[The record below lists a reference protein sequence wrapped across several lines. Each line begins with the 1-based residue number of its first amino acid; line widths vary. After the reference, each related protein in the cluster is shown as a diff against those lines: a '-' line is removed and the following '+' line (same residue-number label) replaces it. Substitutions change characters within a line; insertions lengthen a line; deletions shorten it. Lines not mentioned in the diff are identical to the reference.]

1 MCLSTIIEVYSCQS
15 WTRAVTASAS
25 SPRPVRIPAAP
36 HSVKRETEVVACE
49 LCEIIGVA
57 LDTFRLNKI
66 RFALTALGMVIGTA
80 SLILVTTIGLTGK
93 QYVVR
98 QIQGIGANMIYAYHE
113 GEGAANRS
121 AAADN
126 LTQDDMQAVRQQV
139 HGIVAASTMVQ
150 LRDHIP
156 VGGGQVEDVLVLGVD
171 PDYAAIRNLEVL
183 AGRFFD
189 ASDSQSR
196 TKVVAITEHLA
207 QRLYGNP
214 QGAIGATL
222 QISNLPFT
230 VIGVFRER
238 VSTFGQSELADDTLV
253 IPTTV
258 SRYFAHPEG
267 SVDQIFFSMADP
279 GEVPGAT
286 DHILEVLQSRH
297 RSESVYHVRNLT
309 ELINVANR
317 TANALTVVLLLVSM
331 VTLIVSGIGIM
342 NIMLATVTART
353 REIGIRK
360 AIGATNRD
368 IRLQFLS
375 EAIIIALVGGFVGTV
390 LGLGMPLSVRF
401 LTEYRLPIS
410 GLSAIIALV
419 VSSAVGIIFGTV
431 PAARAANMDPIES
444 LRYE

>member
-1 MCLSTIIEVYSCQS
+1 
-15 WTRAVTASAS
+15 
-25 SPRPVRIPAAP
+25 
-36 HSVKRETEVVACE
+36 VKRKGEVVACE
-49 LCEIIGVA
+49 ICEIVRVA
-57 LDTFRLNKI
+57 TDTFRLNKV

-80 SLILVTTIGLTGK
+80 SLILVATIGLTGK

-113 GEGAANRS
+113 GEGAANKPP
-121 AAADN
+121 AQDN
-126 LTQDDMQAVRQQV
+126 LTQADMQAVREQV
-139 HGIVAASTMVQ
+139 PGIIAASTMVQ

-156 VGGGQVEDVLVLGVD
+156 VGGGQVEDILILGVD
-171 PDYAAIRNLEVL
+171 PQYAIIRNLDLL

-189 ASDSQSR
+189 DTDSQSR
-196 TKVVAITEHLA
+196 TKVVDITEHLA
-207 QRLYGNP
+207 QRLYGSP
-214 QGAIGATL
+214 EAAIGASL

-230 VIGVFRER
+230 VVGVFKER
-238 VSTFGQSELADDTLV
+238 VNTFGQSELNDDTLV
-253 IPTTV
+253 IPTSV
-258 SRYFAHPEG
+258 SRYFGRSDG
-267 SVDQIFFSMADP
+267 SVSQIFFSVTDP
-279 GEVPGAT
+279 GQVPSAT
-286 DHILEVLQSRH
+286 EHILEVLQARH
-297 RSESVYHVRNLT
+297 RPESIYRVQNLT
-309 ELINVANR
+309 ELISVANR

-360 AIGATNRD
+360 AIGATARD

-375 EAIIIALVGGFVGTV
+375 EAMIIALTGGFIGTV

-419 VSSAVGIIFGTV
+419 VSSAVGVVFGTV
-431 PAARAANMDPIES
+431 PAARAASMDPIES

>member
-1 MCLSTIIEVYSCQS
+1 
-15 WTRAVTASAS
+15 VTSSAS
-25 SPRPVRIPAAP
+25 SPRPARAPAPP
-36 HSVKRETEVVACE
+36 HTVKRETEVVACE

-57 LDTFRLNKI
+57 IDTFRMNKI

-80 SLILVTTIGLTGK
+80 SLILVVTVGLTGK

-121 AAADN
+121 AAADD
-126 LTQDDMQAVRQQV
+126 LTQDDLQAVREQV
-139 HGIVAASTMVQ
+139 HGIVAASSMVQ

-171 PDYAAIRNLEVL
+171 PDYAAIRNLDVL

-189 ASDSQSR
+189 SYDSQSR
-196 TKVVAITEHLA
+196 IKVVALTENLA
-207 QRLYGNP
+207 NRLYGSP
-214 QGAIGATL
+214 REAIGRTM
-222 QISNLPFT
+222 QISSLPFT
-230 VIGVFRER
+230 VIGVFKER
-238 VSTFGQSELADDTLV
+238 VNTFGQSELADDTIV

-258 SRYFAHPEG
+258 SRYFAHSDG
-267 SVDQIFFSMADP
+267 SVDQLFFTMADP
-279 GEVPGAT
+279 GEVSGAT

-297 RSESVYHVRNLT
+297 RPESVYQVRNLT
-309 ELINVANR
+309 ELINVARR

-360 AIGATNRD
+360 AIGATTRD

-375 EAIIIALVGGFVGTV
+375 EAMIIALVGGFIGTLV
-390 LGLGMPLSVRF
+390 GLGMPLSVRF
-401 LTEYRLPIS
+401 LTEYRIPIS
-410 GLSAIIALV
+410 GLSAIIAIV
-419 VSSAVGIIFGTV
+419 VSSMVGIIFGTV

-444 LRYE
+444 LRYD